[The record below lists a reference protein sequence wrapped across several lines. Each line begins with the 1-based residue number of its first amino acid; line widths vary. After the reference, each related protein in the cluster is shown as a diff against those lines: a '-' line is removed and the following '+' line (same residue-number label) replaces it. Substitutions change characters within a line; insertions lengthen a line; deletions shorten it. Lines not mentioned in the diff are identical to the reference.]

1 MDINQL
7 LQTLLPLVSGLSV
20 LGLIIEPPKII
31 NELKKRPLF
40 QIIILFLVMLHG
52 GGKGDI
58 MNSLMYAL
66 LFYFIV
72 DNLKKMEEIE
82 EIKSS
87 NKQFREEEEIIE
99 EYVKPKPIHNRKI
112 TIPTLEPFGYY

>member
-20 LGLIIEPPKII
+20 LGFIMEPPKII
-31 NELKKRPLF
+31 NELKKRPIF
-40 QIIILFLVMLHG
+40 QIAVLFLVMMQG

-82 EIKSS
+82 EIKTS
-87 NKQFREEEEIIE
+87 NKQIREEDIIE
-99 EYVKPKPIHNRKI
+99 EYVKPKPINNRKI